1 MAAEALGTRS
11 DPRPPFSLRD
21 LIVPVYVPT
30 LLFAFG
36 EGMTLPVLPLYAQAL
51 GASLAVVGL
60 TVTVRGL
67 GTLAS
72 DIPAGVMVNRFG
84 GRTTMVASAALAAG
98 SALALAL
105 ADSAWQLIALMV
117 LFGAGWSMWLVS
129 RLAYVSETVPLQYR
143 GRALALVG
151 GVNRVG
157 VFAGPVTGGFL
168 AEHVGFEAA
177 FVGQGAAAALA
188 GAAVLLRP
196 ERTVRPIRAEARVHT
211 RLVRTVADFRV
222 QFLTVGTVALAL
234 TFVREARQLLIPLW
248 GDHIGLGVGA
258 IGLVMGLASAVDMTL
273 FLPVGFV
280 MDRWGRKWTVVPS
293 LFLLGASLTLLPMA
307 HDFAGLLLVGLLSGF
322 GNGLGSGAVM
332 TLGSDL
338 APRVGSGEFL
348 GLWRFLTDLG
358 RVAGP
363 SVVGS
368 TAQGFALATASLVAG
383 SFALAGAFV
392 MLLFVSETLHR
403 AVPLNDAETPDATP

>member
-1 MAAEALGTRS
+1 MATPS
-11 DPRPPFSLRD
+11 DERPPFSLRD
-21 LIVPVYVPT
+21 LMLPVYVPT

-72 DIPAGVMVNRFG
+72 DIPAGVMVNRLG
-84 GRTTMVASAALAAG
+84 GRTTMLASAALAAG
-98 SALALAL
+98 SALAIAL
-105 ADSAWQLIALMV
+105 ADATWQLIALMV
-117 LFGAGWSMWLVS
+117 AFGAGWSMWLVS
-129 RLAYVSETVPLQYR
+129 RLAYISETVPLQYR

-157 VFAGPVTGGFL
+157 VFAGPVAGGFL
-168 AEHVGFEAA
+168 AEHLGFEAA
-177 FVGQGAAAALA
+177 FVGQAAAAAIA

-196 ERTVRPIRAEARVHT
+196 ESAARPVQAEARAYT
-211 RLVRTVADFRV
+211 RLARRVADFRV
-222 QFLTVGTVALAL
+222 QFLTVGTVALTL

-248 GDHIGLGVGA
+248 GDEIGLGVGA

-293 LFLLGASLTLLPMA
+293 LLLLGASLVLLPMA
-307 HDFAGLLLVGLLSGF
+307 HSFAGLLLVGLLSGF

-332 TLGSDL
+332 TLGTDL
-338 APRVGSGEFL
+338 APKVGSGEFL

-363 SVVGS
+363 SVVGG
-368 TAQGFALATASLVAG
+368 TAQSFALASASVVSG
-383 SFALAGAFV
+383 GFALAGALV
-392 MLLFVSETLHR
+392 MLFFVSETLHR
-403 AVPLNDAETPDATP
+403 VSLVNDSENPDAVT